1 MTEKFT
7 STTWLESWWSRLTQ
21 EETNKLIVKA
31 QNGDKEALGILVED
45 NMGLVITVA
54 NEINVKGRAEDY
66 DGTIE
71 EGVIALIKALKKFDV
86 SLGYKTSTYV
96 CHGIRVAMNHYIAD
110 GYASYD
116 TIRITRHYNDLL
128 KTILAFREAFIEEH
142 CRKPT
147 IDEISNGVN
156 ISRHEITKI
165 LQAKKGTLSFDYVAD
180 GNDSPLISFIVDT
193 NCESE
198 SHIVNRVMLSQC
210 ISKLKEKEQRV
221 LKMRYYQDMTLTNV
235 SKELNMSL
243 NGTKLLERRALSKLR
258 KIIMGS
264 DYPYE
269 TALDFKKRAW

>member
-1 MTEKFT
+1 M
-7 STTWLESWWSRLTQ
+7 TQ

-31 QNGDKEALGILVED
+31 QNGDKEALEILVEE
-45 NMGLVITVA
+45 NMGLVILVA
-54 NEINVKGRAEDY
+54 EEINVKGRADDY
-66 DGTIE
+66 DGTIK

-116 TIRITRHYNDLL
+116 TVRITRHYNDLL
-128 KTILAFREAFIEEH
+128 KKILAFRETFIEEH

-156 ISRHEITKI
+156 IKRGEVTKI

-180 GNDSPLISFIVDT
+180 GNDSPFIDFIADT

-198 SHIVNRVMLSQC
+198 SHIINRVVLSQY
-210 ISKLKEKEQRV
+210 ISELTEKEQKV
-221 LKMRYYQDMTLTNV
+221 LRMRYYQDMTLTDI
-235 SKELNMSL
+235 SKVFKMTL
-243 NGTKLLERRALSKLR
+243 NGTKLLEKRALSKLR
-258 KIIMGS
+258 KMMMGS

-269 TALDFKKRAW
+269 TALDFKKRA